1 MNIYNT
7 LLNNEQ
13 IKRYPSNL
21 ILYQTISIKIKI
33 LSHPFAQ
40 KIIIAPYLNI
50 FVLMY
55 DVNCD

>member
-13 IKRYPSNL
+13 IKCYPSNL
-21 ILYQTISIKIKI
+21 ILSQTISIKIKI